1 MDTLTI
7 FGLQFVLSL
16 VVYAL
21 LAKWYVMPW
30 LAKQPTHQALM
41 PLIMPHAFRYLG
53 LAFLVPQLVAQPLPG
68 YFANAAAYGDFM
80 SSLLAFLALLALRA
94 RWSLALALVW
104 LFNIVG
110 TGDLLNALR
119 QAEVVPY
126 FGTTW
131 YIPTFVVP
139 LLLVTH
145 GLIFVRLVRA
155 LGGSMGSGK
164 EQAALSSEGRIKKMV

>member
-1 MDTLTI
+1 MDALTI
-7 FGLQFVLSL
+7 FGLQFALSL

-21 LAKWYVMPW
+21 LAKWYLLPW
-30 LAKQPTHQALM
+30 LAKKPTHQALM
-41 PLIMPHAFRYLG
+41 PLIIPHAFRYLG

-68 YFANAAAYGDFM
+68 SFADAAAYGDFI
-80 SSLLAFLALLALRA
+80 SGLLALFSLIALRA
-94 RWSLALALVW
+94 SWRFSLPLVW

-119 QAEVVPY
+119 QAEVIPY

-145 GLIFVRLVRA
+145 GLIFVRLVQELDR
-155 LGGSMGSGK
+155 SISYRK
-164 EQAALSSEGRIKKMV
+164 DQAAKV

>member
-1 MDTLTI
+1 MDTLTV
-7 FGLQFVLSL
+7 FGLQFVFSL

-21 LAKWYVMPW
+21 LVKWYLMPW
-30 LAKQPTHQALM
+30 LAKKPVNQALI
-41 PLIMPHAFRYLG
+41 PLIIPHAFRYLG

-68 YFANAAAYGDFM
+68 SFANAAAYGDFM
-80 SSLLAFLALLALRA
+80 SGLLALFSLLALRA
-94 RWSLALALVW
+94 SWRFSLPLVW

-110 TGDLLNALR
+110 AGDLINALH

-145 GLIFVRLVRA
+145 GLIFVRLF
-155 LGGSMGSGK
+155 K
-164 EQAALSSEGRIKKMV
+164 ELRPTLNSQTGETAEV